1 VCQRLPGNNHT
12 AGFRVAIPAAFA
24 ALDVNYVAAAVY
36 IRDLQPGE
44 FGASEA
50 CGIEGHEQS
59 ALKRRGR
66 GFDETVNFLSAEDGR
81 KMNHLLR
88 VRRQVG
94 APRLLQR
101 PDVEETDPTQVLD
114 NGVGLKLSFAE
125 QICLVLADVIR
136 PELVGGTIEVARI
149 LVDGPEIS
157 SRCAGGVVSTLE
169 FFEHQLLEMGHRDL
183 LVTAP
188 YRDLPNA
195 AHRAQC

>member
-1 VCQRLPGNNHT
+1 M
-12 AGFRVAIPAAFA
+12 
-24 ALDVNYVAAAVY
+24 NY
-36 IRDLQPGE
+36 
-44 FGASEA
+44 
-50 CGIEGHEQS
+50 
-59 ALKRRGR
+59 
-66 GFDETVNFLSAEDGR
+66 
-81 KMNHLLR
+81 LLR

-101 PDVEETDPTQVLD
+101 PDVEEPDPAQVLD
-114 NGVGLKLSFAE
+114 DGVGLKLSFAE
-125 QICLVLADVIR
+125 QIRLVLANVIR
-136 PELVGGTIEVARI
+136 PELVGRAVEVARI

-195 AHRAQC
+195 AHRDQC